1 MASRVVKKVFLV
13 SMLCISFVACAYLAD
28 NYFYP
33 LLKPVIEPSWQTG
46 KTQLLSW
53 LAVLSDNGNAKAK
66 AVEMNKQQQDALLRQ
81 AQSQLIGLS
90 SAVSTGGVIQS
101 EVHSTINEI
110 KQYRQEYE
118 QADNIDDKRAALVEL
133 VEVDKKNALSLL
145 ENAYQNQD
153 AGLRLEAVEQLSTF
167 NQHDR
172 AVKTL
177 LKALNDPEPGVVME
191 AVEGLA
197 HNSDKKV
204 ISGLSKIAANHPDQL
219 IRQVAADYLGQ
230 VQGISE

>member
-1 MASRVVKKVFLV
+1 MKKVFLV
-13 SMLCISFVACAYLAD
+13 SMLSISFVACAYLAD

-66 AVEMNKQQQDALLRQ
+66 AVKVNRPQQDVLLRQ

-101 EVHSTINEI
+101 EVHPTNEI

-145 ENAYQNQD
+145 EKAYQNQD

-172 AVKTL
+172 AVKIL
-177 LKALNDPEPGVVME
+177 LSALNDPDPAVVME
-191 AVEGLA
+191 ALEGLA

-204 ISGLSKIAANHPDQL
+204 ISGLGKIAANHPDQL

>member
-1 MASRVVKKVFLV
+1 MKKVFLV

-28 NYFYP
+28 KYFYP
-33 LLKPVIEPSWQTG
+33 LLKPVIEPSWQTR
-46 KTQLLSW
+46 KTQLQSW
-53 LAVLSDNGNAKAK
+53 LAALSDNGNAKAK
-66 AVEMNKQQQDALLRQ
+66 AVKVNKLQQDALLRQ

-101 EVHSTINEI
+101 EVHSTIDGI

-133 VEVDKKNALSLL
+133 VEMDKKNALSLL

-153 AGLRLEAVEQLSTF
+153 AGLRLEAVEQLIAF
-167 NQHDR
+167 NQQDR
-172 AVKTL
+172 AVKIML
-177 LKALNDPEPGVVME
+177 SALNDPDPAVVME

-204 ISGLSKIAANHPDQL
+204 ISGLSKIATNHPDQL
-219 IRQVAADYLGQ
+219 IRQVAADYLSQ